1 MAGALLACGIMKALA
16 RECFENQYDKQRIE
30 NAERMEHIAC
40 ELLDQYNTESEE
52 YAFHALMHDV
62 PALGARN
69 CLDLA
74 KSAGAIKFATRAA
87 FESLVDKLWY
97 GGIQGPSNRRWLVL
111 FSLLFFPFLYFKMEI
126 VDLRKYFKNIVCIPC
141 F

>member
-1 MAGALLACGIMKALA
+1 MKALA
-16 RECFENQYDKQRIE
+16 EESFENQYDKQRRE

-40 ELLDQYNTESEE
+40 KLLDQYTKESEE

-74 KSAGAIKFATRAA
+74 KSAGAIKFATSAA
-87 FESLVDKLWY
+87 FESLVDTLWN
-97 GGIQGPSNRRWLVL
+97 GGIVFPSYPKWLVL
-111 FSLLFFPFLYFKMEI
+111 VILLIVPFAHWKLEI
-126 VDLRKYFKNIVCIPC
+126 VDLRKYFKMIVCIPC